1 MQYLFYMQVKK
12 WFLLITGIFYSA
24 FLLAQEN
31 PLLFHNSKNVSN
43 MLTLL
48 REDPSKKAAASELLK
63 KGRSNLSKS
72 LTSVVAK
79 QQTTPCGNPHEY
91 MSMAAYFWPDPTKPD
106 GLPYIRKD
114 GQRNPENAK
123 VPDHK
128 SMDDWI
134 SWVTSLSWSYY
145 LSKDEVFAQKAVGFL
160 RFWCIDTATYM
171 IPNLNHAQIIRGI
184 DTGRGIGIIDIHQ
197 LPDLLEGLQL
207 LESSAAFT
215 VNDRQLVKQW
225 FRDLL
230 YWLRNS
236 DNGKQEMRSKN
247 NHKTFYEG
255 LVASLAIYVGE
266 YAVADEIFAKAPQ
279 LMLSQ
284 IMEDGLQPLE
294 TERTNGLSYSIFNL
308 VAWFQLATLAENRGV
323 DLWNFP
329 SAANP
334 RIKKALDILLPY
346 VSGEKKWITQQI
358 GPFQPEDYYRLT
370 DKAAFKYNNSA
381 YKGLGL
387 AKQTTSI
394 PIHNL
399 FYR

>member
-12 WFLLITGIFYSA
+12 WFLLIVSLFYSA
-24 FLLAQEN
+24 FLIAQEN
-31 PLLFHNSKNVSN
+31 PLLFHDSKSVSN

-48 REDPSKKAAASELLK
+48 KEDPSKKAAASELIK
-63 KGRSNLSKS
+63 KGRSILSKS

-114 GQRNPENAK
+114 GQRNPDNAK

-145 LSKDEVFAQKAVGFL
+145 VSKDEVFAQKAVSFL

-207 LESSAAFT
+207 LENSTAFT
-215 VNDRQLVKQW
+215 VNDRKLVKKW
-225 FRDLL
+225 FRDLF

-236 DNGKQEMRSKN
+236 DNGKQEMRTKN
-247 NHKTFYEG
+247 NHKTFYDG
-255 LVASLAIYVGE
+255 FVDALAIYLGE
-266 YAVADEIFAKAPQ
+266 FTVADEIFANAPQ

-284 IMEDGLQPLE
+284 IKEDGIQPLE
-294 TERTNGLSYSIFNL
+294 TERTNGLSYSTFNL
-308 VAWFQLATLAENRGV
+308 TAWFQLATLAEYRGV
-323 DLWNFP
+323 DLWNYP
-329 SAANP
+329 SAENS
-334 RIKKALDILLPY
+334 RIKKALDMLIPY
-346 VSGEKKWITQQI
+346 VSGEKKWIAQQI
-358 GPFQPEDYYRLT
+358 GSFQPDDYYRLT
-370 DKAAFKYNNSA
+370 DKAAVKYNINS
-381 YKGLGL
+381 YKGLRSST
-387 AKQTTSI
+387 QVTTI
-394 PIHNL
+394 PTHSL

>member
-1 MQYLFYMQVKK
+1 MQIRK
-12 WFLLITGIFYSA
+12 WFLLIVSLFYGT

-31 PLLFHNSKNVSN
+31 PLLFHNSKSVSY
-43 MLTLL
+43 MLAQTK
-48 REDPSKKAAASELLK
+48 EDTSKQAVAFEVIK
-63 KGRSNLSKS
+63 KGRSLLKKS

-79 QQTTPCGNPHEY
+79 QHPTPCGNPHEY

-207 LESSAAFT
+207 LENSAAFT
-215 VNDRQLVKQW
+215 VNDRKLVKQW
-225 FRDLL
+225 FSDLL

-236 DNGKQEMRSKN
+236 VNGKQEMKTKN

-255 LVASLAIYVGE
+255 LVASLAMYVGE

-284 IMEDGLQPLE
+284 IMEDGMQPLE

-323 DLWNFP
+323 DLWNYP
-329 SAANP
+329 SASNA
-334 RIKKALDILLPY
+334 RMKKALDMLLPY

-358 GPFQPEDYYRLT
+358 GSFNPDDYYRLT
-370 DKAAFKYNNSA
+370 DKAAIKYNNSG
-381 YKGLGL
+381 YKLLGNPQ
-387 AKQTTSI
+387 KTITH
-394 PIHNL
+394 PVHNL